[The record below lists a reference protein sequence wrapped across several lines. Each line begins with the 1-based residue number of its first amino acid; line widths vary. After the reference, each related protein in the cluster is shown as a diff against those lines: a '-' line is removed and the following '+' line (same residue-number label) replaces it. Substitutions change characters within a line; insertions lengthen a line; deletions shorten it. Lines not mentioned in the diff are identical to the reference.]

1 MPYDMSA
8 LSPAEKDQLLA
19 MLAEKVGVAAPEGG
33 HADVEQDKEVMQ
45 PLVDAVLALCE
56 KVKAIEERLEGL
68 DKIVMDEI
76 IGGVTNL
83 YNERKRMSGIDE
95 LSGKYKEKF
104 SPYEGFFKE
113 LSGSDL
119 YDKLY
124 DEIQSMKGEE
134 PEWDEGKE
142 SSAIEQILGNIKA
155 KHDKIKGIEP
165 PVDGVAIEVSTAQ
178 AEPDEQGKLA
188 ERIRAM
194 RKKSPDV
201 KM

>member
-1 MPYDMSA
+1 MPYNVSS
-8 LSPAEKDQLLA
+8 LSPEEKDRLLEA
-19 MLAEKVGVAAPEGG
+19 LIEKAGLEAPEGG
-33 HADVEQDKEVMQ
+33 HADVEQDKETMK

-56 KVKAIEERLEGL
+56 KVKAIDEKLEGL

-119 YDKLY
+119 YDALY
-124 DEIQSMKGEE
+124 DEIQNMKGEN
-134 PEWDEGKE
+134 PEWDDEKE

-165 PVDGVAIEVSTAQ
+165 PVEGVAIEVSTAQ
-178 AEPDEQGKLA
+178 AEPDEKEKLA

-194 RKKSPDV
+194 RKKAPEV